1 MIVLAML
8 WAHPHVPSMQ
18 SLERQCSAQHAPQ
31 ESRSRLGAQRV
42 PQAGAL
48 QVVVAAVQAQPQV
61 AGVLEQGCA
70 DIEKTLCHCAAHCCS
85 RHDVLHPLRT
95 RRPKLV
101 SGGIIAAD
109 GWPLRA
115 SCARVHPFLCTLVVI
130 GSM

>member
-70 DIEKTLCHCAAHCCS
+70 DIEKSLCHCAAHCCS
-85 RHDVLHPLRT
+85 R
-95 RRPKLV
+95 RRSANTAPEMV
-101 SGGIIAAD
+101 SGGVIVSD
-109 GWPLRA
+109 GWPLRT
-115 SCARVHPFLCTLVVI
+115 SCAPVSLHSRC
-130 GSM
+130 